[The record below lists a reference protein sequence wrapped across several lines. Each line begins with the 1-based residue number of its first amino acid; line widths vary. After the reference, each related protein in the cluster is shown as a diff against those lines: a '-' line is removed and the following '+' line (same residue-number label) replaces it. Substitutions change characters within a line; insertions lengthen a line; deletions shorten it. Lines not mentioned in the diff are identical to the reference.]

1 LIPKKFGK
9 KKYIS
14 GVEENEKQNKVHKPK
29 KEKPKTELMPCL
41 QNKKKELEE

>member
-1 LIPKKFGK
+1 MKVKEIIKKMYK
-9 KKYIS
+9 AC
-14 GVEENEKQNKVHKPK
+14 VNHKPK